1 VSVLQ
6 MDTDVIVL
14 LVTNQVMN
22 WCN

>member
-1 VSVLQ
+1 